1 MENEKDLLIPEDFFK
16 KFKTGA
22 ELNNFLDSL
31 FKRGIQQ
38 ILQAEMDEHLGYDK
52 HSTEGYNS
60 GNSRN
65 GNTSKVVKSKRGKLT
80 IEVPRDRN
88 SSFQPRLVPKRKT
101 MVDQIE
107 DVVISFYAR
116 GMSTRDIR
124 SQVEELYGLQ
134 ISEST
139 VSNITERILIDVE
152 EWQQRPLDSTYLIV
166 WMDGITFKV
175 RSNGKI
181 ITKTV
186 YLTIGL
192 NTAGRKEVLGMWIHE
207 SENASYWMNVLTDLR
222 ARGIEDILIAC
233 TDNLKGLTQAI
244 KAVFPQTV
252 TQLCIVHQ
260 IRNSIKYVA
269 VKERK
274 KLLTDLRKVYG
285 AVNEEEAQ
293 KAMHDFEQ
301 LWGNKYPLIIK
312 SWLTYWQELT
322 AFFQFPIEIR
332 RIVYTT
338 NVIEN
343 MNRNVRKF
351 TKNRVMFPDDD
362 AVKKAVYL
370 AIQQL
375 SKRWIKNVNE
385 WPLIANQFA
394 ILFPERFKINLNR

>member
-1 MENEKDLLIPEDFFK
+1 MENEKDLPIPDDFFK

-22 ELNNFLDSL
+22 DLNNFLDGL

-38 ILQAEMDEHLGYDK
+38 ILQVEMDEHLGYDK
-52 HSTEGYNS
+52 HSPEGYNS

-65 GNTSKVVKSKRGKLT
+65 GHTTKVVKSKRGKLT

-88 SSFQPRLVPKRKT
+88 SSFAPKLVPKRKT

-107 DVVISFYAR
+107 DVVISFYAK

-124 SQVEELYGLQ
+124 SQVEEMYGLQ

-139 VSNITERILIDVE
+139 VSNITERILVDVE
-152 EWQQRPLDSTYLIV
+152 EWQQRALDSTYLIV

-192 NTAGRKEVLGMWIHE
+192 NTAGRKEVLGMWIQE
-207 SENASYWMNVLTDLR
+207 SENASYWMTVLTELR
-222 ARGIEDILIAC
+222 ARGVEDILIAC
-233 TDNLKGLTQAI
+233 TDNLRGLTQAI

-269 VKERK
+269 IKERK
-274 KLLTDLRKVYG
+274 KLLLDLRKVY
-285 AVNEEEAQ
+285 AAINEEEAQ

-301 LWGNKYPLIIK
+301 IWGKKYPLIIK
-312 SWLTYWQELT
+312 SWLAYWEELT
-322 AFFQFPIEIR
+322 AFFAFPIEIR

-362 AVKKAVYL
+362 AVKKSVYL

-375 SKRWIKNVNE
+375 SRAWIKNIKD

-394 ILFPERFKINLNR
+394 ILFPDRFNLF